1 MMLKRVKLNLIKE
14 VRECPTQCVYIIL
27 DCVGIGQCR
36 TQTYIILI
44 IYLNINMRQHS
55 ETPV

>member
-1 MMLKRVKLNLIKE
+1 MLKRVKLNLIKE